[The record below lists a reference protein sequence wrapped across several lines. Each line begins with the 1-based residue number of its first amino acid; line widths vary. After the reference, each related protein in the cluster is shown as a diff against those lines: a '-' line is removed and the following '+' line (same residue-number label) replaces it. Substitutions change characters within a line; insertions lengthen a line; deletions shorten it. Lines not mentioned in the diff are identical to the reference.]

1 MSARRPRGT
10 SPQLRYASSAVATLA
25 VVAAAA
31 PVAAQPPPDDA
42 QEKTVRIQRAA
53 EPPVIDGDLSEE
65 IWVRA
70 PLVADFH
77 QVTPVEFES
86 PSERTEVYVL
96 YDRDALYIGA
106 RLYDAEPELINARIL
121 RQGQNINTDD
131 RFFVHLDPFNN
142 RRGGYLFGV
151 NPNGVRY
158 DGIFEGV
165 TQRQFDWDGIW
176 QAAARITPEGW
187 MLEIEIPF
195 KTLSFDPS
203 TSTWR
208 MNFAR
213 NIERKNEG
221 MAWNSRNRN
230 TDLSTMGDVTGI
242 SQIEQGRGLDVVP
255 SVSYHDRRAIGPVAA
270 ESEGEPSVD
279 AFYKITPQ
287 LNASLTVN
295 TDFSATEV
303 DDRQVNLSRFSLF
316 FPERRD
322 FFLQDVDIF
331 LFGRLQQDGRP
342 FFSRRIGINSAG
354 QPVPLEV
361 GGKVSGRVGRFDIGT
376 LAVLQEAYR
385 DPSNPAELVDAA
397 TALVGRVSANVLA
410 ESSVGMIFTSGDP
423 TSNRDNSVAGLDFR
437 YLDSQLVG
445 NRSIEGDAWFQQSDT
460 PGLDGDD
467 MAFGLA
473 LGMPSNTGWRGEAGY
488 TRIEGNFYPALGFV
502 RRTGIDEFSLQGGHT
517 WRPRDTPIRT
527 LFSGLNVTRIE
538 YLDDAFVNGE
548 KLDVQ
553 TQNITL
559 QALNVEFNSQD
570 SVSLGVSNSKEGL
583 EAPFMISRGV
593 VIPAG
598 MYSFDNLNL
607 SVRSGDQRAIGGGF
621 FVNDGDFYDGERF
634 GVTTFVGWRPSPHF
648 RTNLNYQYNEISFPG
663 KGDELLPSGL
673 LRCTTPDCAFITRVV
688 RLSLETIFSSKWSWV
703 NLLQY
708 DNVSRTI
715 GVNSRLHWIPQAGRE
730 AFLVLNHNLRDNPL
744 GPDTGFHTSYSEFT
758 VKYSYTFRF

>member
-1 MSARRPRGT
+1 VPVHRLRVERRLT
-10 SPQLRYASSAVATLA
+10 C
-25 VVAAAA
+25 AAAA
-31 PVAAQPPPDDA
+31 FAAAALAAVAGPAVSQEPSGDAAQ
-42 QEKTVRIQRAA
+42 KTVRIQRAA
-53 EPPVIDGDLSEE
+53 ERPVIDGVLDEE

-70 PLVADFH
+70 PVIADLH
-77 QVTPVEFES
+77 QVTPVEFAS

-96 YDRDALYIGA
+96 YDRDALYVGA
-106 RLYDAEPELINARIL
+106 RLFDSEPEAINARIL

-131 RFFVHLDPFNN
+131 RFFVHIDPFNN
-142 RRGGYLFGV
+142 RRSGYLFGV

-158 DGIFEGV
+158 DGVFEGV

-176 QAAARITPEGW
+176 QAAASITPDGW
-187 MLEIEIPF
+187 VVEIEIPF

-203 TSTWR
+203 TTTWR

-221 MAWNSRNRN
+221 MAWSSRNRN

-255 SVSYHDRRAIGPVAA
+255 SVSVRDRRAIGPVAA
-270 ESEGEPSVD
+270 ESATEPSLDV
-279 AFYKITPQ
+279 FYKITPQ

-361 GGKVSGRVGRFDIGT
+361 GGKVSGRIGRFDIGT
-376 LAVLQEAYR
+376 LAVQQEAYR
-385 DPSNPAELVDAA
+385 DPSNPAEVIESS
-397 TALVGRVSANVLA
+397 TSLVGRVAANVLE
-410 ESSVGMIFTSGDP
+410 ESSVGMIVTKGDP
-423 TSNRDNSVAGLDFR
+423 TSNRDNTVAGADFR
-437 YLDSQLVG
+437 YLNSQLLRG
-445 NRSIEGDAWFQQSDT
+445 KSLEGDAWFQQSDT

-467 MAFGLA
+467 AAFGVNLS
-473 LGMPSNTGWRGEAGY
+473 MPSSSGWRAEAGY
-488 TRIEGNFYPALGFV
+488 TQIESNFYPALGFV
-502 RRTGIDEFSLQGGHT
+502 RRTGVDDLSLSTGHT
-517 WRPRDTPIRT
+517 WRPRGTALRT
-527 LFSGLNVTRIE
+527 LFSGLNITRIE
-538 YLDDAFVNGE
+538 YLDDVFVNGE

-553 TQNITL
+553 TQNINL
-559 QALNVEFNSQD
+559 QALNVDFNSQD
-570 SVSLGVSNSKEGL
+570 SVSLGFSNSKEGL
-583 EAPFMISRGV
+583 DAPFNISRGV

-598 MYSFDNLNL
+598 LYSFDQLNV
-607 SVRSGDQRAIGGGF
+607 SMRSGDQRAIGGGF
-621 FVNDGDFYDGERF
+621 FINDGEFYDGERF
-634 GVTTFVGWRPSPHF
+634 GITTFIGWRPSPHF

-663 KGDELLPSGL
+663 KGDDLLPSGL
-673 LRCTTPDCAFITRVV
+673 PRCTTLDCAFVTRVA
-688 RLSLETIFSSKWSWV
+688 RLSLETIFSSRWSWV

-744 GPDTGFHTSYSEFT
+744 EPSTDFKTSFSEVT
-758 VKYSYTFRF
+758 LKYSYTFRF